1 MITNN
6 NICNI
11 VICYCNFYGICGI
24 PSGYEKRF
32 AMENEPLVR
41 SFTVVEN
48 GDFPRL
54 CEITIL

>member
-1 MITNN
+1 MEYVVYPLVMKN
-6 NICNI
+6 
-11 VICYCNFYGICGI
+11 G
-24 PSGYEKRF
+24 F

-48 GDFPRL
+48 GDFPQL